1 MVPFYFTD
9 PTVGAPTVRL
19 HFSERRLSDAWHVP
33 TTEMPHGTVKASWN
47 CLVPAIPRNLYVA
60 HLL

>member
-47 CLVPAIPRNLYVA
+47 CLVSAIPGTCM
-60 HLL
+60 